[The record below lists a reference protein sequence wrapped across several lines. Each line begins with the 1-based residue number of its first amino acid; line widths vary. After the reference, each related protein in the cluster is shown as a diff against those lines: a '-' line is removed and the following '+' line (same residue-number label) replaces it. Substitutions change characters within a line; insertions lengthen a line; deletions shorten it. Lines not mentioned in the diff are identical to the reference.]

1 MSRYFRITLLLFF
14 VLITACKQKMINY
27 PYAENNK
34 TTMTF
39 FNTEVEDDYKW
50 MDIDPAKSHA
60 LRSWLNQQEKLSS
73 EYFRSSS
80 DSVFKR
86 IKELTSFP
94 RYSLIG
100 SCSGDALYY
109 VGIYPYTHKIDIYK
123 YNNGKNELLKQL
135 VLPFHVEMSVKAL
148 IFDEERYIAVISKD
162 SSGINKN
169 IYVYDLNS
177 EDNNAIHMIPQV
189 RGRELIA
196 KGKSGFFFIRDQFE
210 SPDALPGINN
220 IYHCRALNGTT
231 SGFIESEYYTDE
243 MGSISNVFDIVYDHL
258 QDQLFIGK
266 YDIMDPEHFKIHKI
280 YSDTKSPELLCS
292 LSLSK
297 DQDLRLA
304 GTDDV
309 NLYIIS
315 KQDHGNGS
323 LIVLN
328 KQTLKADTLISHPYL
343 NLSSFSQIN
352 GHAVIS
358 LRNQSENH
366 IYFINKH
373 NLKINKQ
380 KVPSNYVYNFN
391 HNIQSSK
398 IYYSK
403 ESQLAPKEIY
413 QLDSID
419 SSRRFKVNDKGRIP
433 FNAEDYVIENH
444 SVRSPEGEE
453 QGFQVIYKKDTP
465 RDGSSP
471 LIMHC
476 YDNAGNFYEDI
487 FHYSRILY
495 LEQGYIFVQK
505 ASSCKKTAKDVRQ
518 RADDMYA
525 VYQYL
530 LKNNYSSKSK
540 IGLIG
545 RELGA
550 SVVLTLLNKYPV
562 KSPSVLIDGIYD
574 FIDGKKAFISA
585 CPYYLNDSVSF
596 RNSYE
601 QSPYYGVVNNKNYP
615 PVLLMANTKTKASSV
630 HDTYRLAARLQM
642 RTRAYHPVIMLTNEQ
657 VEEFDR
663 YDEYTYN
670 AAVEH
675 SLLFLN
681 LNLNV
686 YTD

>member
-1 MSRYFRITLLLFF
+1 MSRYFNIIILLSV
-14 VLITACKQKMINY
+14 VLATACKQKMINY

-60 LRSWLNQQEKLSS
+60 LRSWLDQQENVSS
-73 EYFRSSS
+73 EYFQNSSS
-80 DSVFKR
+80 TVFNR
-86 IKELTSFP
+86 IKELISFP
-94 RYSLIG
+94 RYSFIG

-109 VGIYPYTHKIDIYK
+109 AGIYPYTHKIDIYK

-148 IFDEERYIAVISKD
+148 IFAEERYIAIISKD
-162 SSGINKN
+162 YSGTNKN

-177 EDNNAIHMIPQV
+177 KDNDAIHMIPHV

-220 IYHCRALNGTT
+220 IYTCSSLSDTASL
-231 SGFIESEYYTDE
+231 FAESEYYTDE
-243 MGSISNVFDIVYDHL
+243 KGSLSNVFDLVYDN
-258 QDQLFIGK
+258 QFNQLFLGK
-266 YDIMDPEHFKIHKI
+266 YDLRDPDNFKIYKI
-280 YSDTKSPELLCS
+280 SSDTEFPEVLYS
-292 LSLSK
+292 LSASKSK
-297 DQDLRLA
+297 DFRLA
-304 GTDDV
+304 GSDDV

-315 KQDHGNGS
+315 TQENGNGS
-323 LIVLN
+323 LMVLN
-328 KQTLKADTLISHPYL
+328 KQTLTVETLISHPLL
-343 NLSSFSQIN
+343 NISSFSQIK
-352 GHAVIS
+352 GQAVIS
-358 LRNQSENH
+358 IRNQSENQ
-366 IYFINKH
+366 IYFINKN
-373 NLKINKQ
+373 NLKIIKEQ
-380 KVPSNYVYNFN
+380 VPPNYVYSFN

-413 QLDSID
+413 LLDSLD
-419 SSRRFKVNDKGRIP
+419 SSKRSKVNDIGRIP
-433 FNAEDYVIENH
+433 FDADDYVIENRTI
-444 SVRSPEGEE
+444 SSLQGEE
-453 QGFQVIYKKDTP
+453 QDFQIIYKKDTP
-465 RDGSSP
+465 RDGSAP
-471 LIMHC
+471 LIMDS
-476 YDNAGNFYEDI
+476 YDNAGNSYQNK
-487 FHYSRILY
+487 FHFSRILY
-495 LEQGYIFVQK
+495 LEHGYIYVQK
-505 ASSCKKTAKDVRQ
+505 SESCDNRLKSVQQ
-518 RADDMYA
+518 RADEMYA

-530 LKNNYSSKSK
+530 IKNNFSSKNK
-540 IGLIG
+540 IGLVG

-574 FIDGKKAFISA
+574 FINGKNELPSVS
-585 CPYYLNDSVSF
+585 PYYLNDSISF

-615 PVLLMANTKTKASSV
+615 PVLLMANSNTKASSV
-630 HDTYRLAARLQM
+630 HDTYRLTAKLQM
-642 RTRAYHPVIMLTNEQ
+642 RTKAYHPVIMLTNEQ

-675 SLLFLN
+675 TLLFLN